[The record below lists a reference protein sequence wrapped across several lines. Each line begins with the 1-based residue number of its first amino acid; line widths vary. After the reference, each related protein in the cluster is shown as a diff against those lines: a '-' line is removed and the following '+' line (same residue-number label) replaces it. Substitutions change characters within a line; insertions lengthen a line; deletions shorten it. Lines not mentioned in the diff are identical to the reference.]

1 MVETPLRIS
10 MGKTRVFT
18 IPKATVPS
26 WQLRQSLDEPLGWP
40 IVALAV
46 ELL

>member
-1 MVETPLRIS
+1 
-10 MGKTRVFT
+10 
-18 IPKATVPS
+18 VPS
-26 WQLRQSLDEPLGWP
+26 WQLRQSLEAPVGWP